1 VFVFLMAALLVA
13 AAIHAALVQER
24 TINRIGRIAL
34 LYLLV
39 GYCGVPM
46 VVVSAGSLA
55 NPEIAH
61 HLAGSSAGGPF
72 VGFTVWALLGMS
84 ILSLLALWYR
94 GTFLVGPAVCWA
106 VFFGGATGVHLG
118 EFSARGA
125 LTHGGILA
133 IFASHGLVS
142 LLLIAALLSSGL
154 LKQRG

>member
-1 VFVFLMAALLVA
+1 MFVFLLAALLVA
-13 AAIHAALVQER
+13 AAIHVALVQER
-24 TINRIGRIAL
+24 TINRIGRTVL
-34 LYLLV
+34 LYILV

-84 ILSLLALWYR
+84 MLSLLVLWYR
-94 GTFLVGPAVCWA
+94 GTFLIAPAVCWA
-106 VFFGGATGVHLG
+106 VFFGGATAVHLKQ
-118 EFSARGA
+118 FGA
-125 LTHGGILA
+125 EGTLTHGSLLA

-142 LLLIAALLSSGL
+142 LLIVVALVSSGV